1 MDYIRLHTEL
11 LTNVKWLAL
20 SPRAKVLIT
29 QAWMFAGANETDGFV
44 PDTARALIGHTPA
57 AAKELEGQWWHR
69 ADGGWLIHDWL
80 DHQVSKD
87 ALDEKRAKTNKRV
100 AALRKRR
107 RQDGGQLH
115 AV

>member
-11 LTNVKWLAL
+11 LTSVKWLAL

-44 PDTARALIGHTPA
+44 PDTARAVIGHTPA

-69 ADGGWLIHDWL
+69 ADGGWVIHDWL
-80 DHQVSKD
+80 DHQVSK
-87 ALDEKRAKTNKRV
+87 AVLEERRANGAQRSKRYRNR
-100 AALRKRR
+100 RKE
-107 RQDGGQLH
+107 GGQLR